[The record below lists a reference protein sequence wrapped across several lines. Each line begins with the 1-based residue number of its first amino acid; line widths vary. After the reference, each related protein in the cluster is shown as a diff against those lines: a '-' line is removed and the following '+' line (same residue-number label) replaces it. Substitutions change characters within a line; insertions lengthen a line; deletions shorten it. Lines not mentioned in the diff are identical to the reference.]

1 MDSMNVVIFKTISNF
16 VFDLSSFY
24 GKKQRS
30 LLLYK
35 RLIEKTTL
43 VHETTINKH
52 IELFKKFCISNREA
66 IQNQDHTKLADNF
79 ITYSEKVFIDMKNI
93 FELADNESKNVIWK
107 HLLTITA
114 FVDPSSNAKKLLK
127 EMSEDSKSKGESGNE
142 ANFLSN
148 IIEKVEK
155 NIDPEE
161 ASKNPMAAVS
171 SIMSSGVF
179 TDLISNM
186 QSGIEKGDLDL
197 GKLMGTVQ
205 GMLGSMG
212 GNTGMDLSSLMS
224 NLGGLGQK

>member
-1 MDSMNVVIFKTISNF
+1 
-16 VFDLSSFY
+16 
-24 GKKQRS
+24 
-30 LLLYK
+30 
-35 RLIEKTTL
+35 
-43 VHETTINKH
+43 
-52 IELFKKFCISNREA
+52 
-66 IQNQDHTKLADNF
+66 
-79 ITYSEKVFIDMKNI
+79 MKNI